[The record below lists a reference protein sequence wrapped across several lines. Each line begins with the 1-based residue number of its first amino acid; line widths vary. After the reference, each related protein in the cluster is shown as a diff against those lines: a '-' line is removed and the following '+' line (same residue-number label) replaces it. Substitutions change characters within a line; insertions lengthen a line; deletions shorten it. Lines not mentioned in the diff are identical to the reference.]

1 MAEQDTNKRT
11 GQPERVQKALA
22 RMGFGSRREIER
34 LIAEGKVR
42 INGQQ
47 AKVGDHVVEGDKV
60 NIGNRRAVI
69 TSDVKRIRVLLY
81 NKPEG
86 EICTQKDEEGRK
98 TVFDSIGKLGHEQ
111 GRWISVGR
119 LDINSSG
126 LLLFTN
132 YGDLANHLMHP
143 SSEIEREYA
152 VRVNGE
158 VTKDIIRN
166 LLKGVELEDGFH
178 KFDQIIDAGG
188 QGANHWYHVILKQGK
203 NREVR
208 RLWQS
213 QDMRVSRLT
222 RVRYGNIVLPRD
234 LKAGKKVELSLEQIK
249 ELFAFVKLEWPESR
263 DEMARQRSDK
273 AKKLSIKNQMFGAP
287 GQHRSQAKDSKTSRP
302 GRGHTANAA
311 RGRTGRGGVEENNA
325 PGSTDQ
331 GSTAKGITAR
341 ENNSPYSKARGSK
354 VKGGSTNRGWPAKK
368 R

>member
-1 MAEQDTNKRT
+1 MSQESAADKDIKL
-11 GQPERVQKALA
+11 ERVQKALA
-22 RMGFGSRREIER
+22 RMGYGSRREIER
-34 LIAEGKVR
+34 LIGEQKIR
-42 INGQQ
+42 INGQL
-47 AKVGDHVVEGDKV
+47 AKIGDHVKAGDKI

-98 TVFDSIGKLGHEQ
+98 TVFESIGRLSE

-158 VTKDIIRN
+158 VTSDIIKN
-166 LLKGVELEDGFH
+166 LLKGVELEDGLL

-188 QGANHWYHVILKQGK
+188 QGANHWYHVILKEGK

-222 RVRYGNIVLPRD
+222 RVRYGNLVLPRN
-234 LKAGKKVELSLEQIK
+234 LKTGKKVELSLDEIK
-249 ELFAFVKLEWPESR
+249 TLFAEVKLKWPESR
-263 DEMARQRSDK
+263 DEMASLRSQK
-273 AKKLSIKNQMFGAP
+273 AKKQSIKNQLFGGSLNSTSKEQP
-287 GQHRSQAKDSKTSRP
+287 KNNKTSTSRS
-302 GRGHTANAA
+302 GQSGKA
-311 RGRTGRGGVEENNA
+311 G
-325 PGSTDQ
+325 Q
-331 GSTAKGITAR
+331 
-341 ENNSPYSKARGSK
+341 SKMNLRKKTKSVQSK
-354 VKGGSTNRGWPAKK
+354 VKKK

>member
-1 MAEQDTNKRT
+1 MSQDSIAAKDIK
-11 GQPERVQKALA
+11 QERIQKALA
-22 RMGFGSRREIER
+22 RMGYGSRREIER
-34 LIAEGKVR
+34 LIGEQKIR
-42 INGQQ
+42 INGQL
-47 AKVGDHVVEGDKV
+47 AKIGDHVKAGDKI

-98 TVFDSIGKLGHEQ
+98 TVFESIGNISE

-158 VTKDIIRN
+158 VTSAIIKN
-166 LLKGVELEDGFH
+166 LLKGVELEDGLL

-188 QGANHWYHVILKQGK
+188 QGANHWYHVVLKEGK

-222 RVRYGNIVLPRD
+222 RVRYGNLVLPRN
-234 LKAGKKVELSLEQIK
+234 LKVGKKVELSLDEIK
-249 ELFAFVKLEWPESR
+249 TLFADVKLKWPESR
-263 DEMARQRSDK
+263 DEMASLRSHK
-273 AKKLSIKNQMFGAP
+273 AKKQSMKNQLFGETVKSKSKHKKTSASST
-287 GQHRSQAKDSKTSRP
+287 GQHNNTARSKTGLRKKTKSVQSKR
-302 GRGHTANAA
+302 
-311 RGRTGRGGVEENNA
+311 
-325 PGSTDQ
+325 
-331 GSTAKGITAR
+331 STAK
-341 ENNSPYSKARGSK
+341 K
-354 VKGGSTNRGWPAKK
+354 
-368 R
+368 

>member
-1 MAEQDTNKRT
+1 MAEQDTHKSG

-34 LIAEGKVR
+34 QIAEGNIR
-42 INGQQ
+42 INGQL
-47 AKVGDHVVEGDKV
+47 AKAGDHVIAGDKV

-98 TVFDSIGKLGHEQ
+98 TVFDSIGKLGNEQ

-132 YGDLANHLMHP
+132 YGELANHLMHP

-152 VRVNGE
+152 VRVNGD
-158 VTKDIIRN
+158 VTKEIIAR

-234 LKAGKKVELSLEQIK
+234 LKVGKKVELSLDQIK
-249 ELFAFVKLEWPESR
+249 ELFEFIKLEWPESR
-263 DEMARQRSDK
+263 DEMARQRSGK
-273 AKKLSIKNQMFGAP
+273 AKKLSIKNQMFG
-287 GQHRSQAKDSKTSRP
+287 GQSPHRPQSKNSKTSRP
-302 GRGHTANAA
+302 GTGRTANAA
-311 RGRTGRGGVEENNA
+311 SG
-325 PGSTDQ
+325 
-331 GSTAKGITAR
+331 KTAR
-341 ENNSPYSKARGSK
+341 AKAQDGK
-354 VKGGSTNRGWPAKK
+354 VKGSNAKIWPATK

>member
-1 MAEQDTNKRT
+1 MSQDSIVAKDIK
-11 GQPERVQKALA
+11 QERIQKALA
-22 RMGFGSRREIER
+22 RMGYGSRREIER
-34 LIAEGKVR
+34 LIGEQKIR
-42 INGQQ
+42 INGQL
-47 AKVGDHVVEGDKV
+47 AKIGDHVKAGDKI

-86 EICTQKDEEGRK
+86 EICTLKDEEGRK
-98 TVFDSIGKLGHEQ
+98 TVFESIGKLSE
-111 GRWISVGR
+111 GRWICVGR

-158 VTKDIIRN
+158 VTGEIIKN
-166 LLKGVELEDGFH
+166 LLKGVELEDGLL

-188 QGANHWYHVILKQGK
+188 QGANHWYHVILKEGK

-222 RVRYGNIVLPRD
+222 RVRYGNLVLPRN
-234 LKAGKKVELSLEQIK
+234 LKVGKKVELSLDEIK
-249 ELFAFVKLEWPESR
+249 TLFHDVKLKWPESR
-263 DEMARQRSDK
+263 DEMASLRSHK
-273 AKKLSIKNQMFGAP
+273 AKKRSMKNQLFG
-287 GQHRSQAKDSKTSRP
+287 DSL
-302 GRGHTANAA
+302 
-311 RGRTGRGGVEENNA
+311 
-325 PGSTDQ
+325 
-331 GSTAKGITAR
+331 
-341 ENNSPYSKARGSK
+341 YSKAKGQPKKTRTSASPASHSGIAGQSRLNLRKKPKSVQSK
-354 VKGGSTNRGWPAKK
+354 VKKK

>member
-1 MAEQDTNKRT
+1 MSQESAAHKDIKQ
-11 GQPERVQKALA
+11 ERIQKALA
-22 RMGFGSRREIER
+22 RMGYGSRREIER
-34 LIAEGKVR
+34 LIGEQKIR
-42 INGQQ
+42 INGQL
-47 AKVGDHVVEGDKV
+47 AKIGDHVKQGDKV

-98 TVFDSIGKLGHEQ
+98 TVFESIGRLRE

-126 LLLFTN
+126 LMLFTN

-158 VTKDIIRN
+158 VTSDIIKN
-166 LLKGVELEDGFH
+166 LLKGVELEDGLL
-178 KFDQIIDAGG
+178 KFEQIIDAGG
-188 QGANHWYHVILKQGK
+188 QGANHWYHVILKEGK

-222 RVRYGNIVLPRD
+222 RVRYGSLVLPRN
-234 LKAGKKVELSLEQIK
+234 LKAGKKVELTLDEIK
-249 ELFAFVKLEWPESR
+249 TLFENVKLKWPESR
-263 DEMARQRSDK
+263 DEMASLRSRK
-273 AKKLSIKNQMFGAP
+273 AKNLSIKNQLFGGTLNSKSKA
-287 GQHRSQAKDSKTSRP
+287 QSKHMKTSASST
-302 GRGHTANAA
+302 GQSGK
-311 RGRTGRGGVEENNA
+311 TGRSRSDLRKKAKSVQ
-325 PGSTDQ
+325 SKR
-331 GSTAKGITAR
+331 STAK
-341 ENNSPYSKARGSK
+341 SKHR
-354 VKGGSTNRGWPAKK
+354 
-368 R
+368 

>member
-1 MAEQDTNKRT
+1 MSQDSIAAKDIK
-11 GQPERVQKALA
+11 QERIQKALA
-22 RMGFGSRREIER
+22 RMGYGSRREIER
-34 LIAEGKVR
+34 LIGEQKIR
-42 INGQQ
+42 INGQL
-47 AKVGDHVVEGDKV
+47 AKIGDHVKAGDKI

-98 TVFDSIGKLGHEQ
+98 TVFESIGNISE

-158 VTKDIIRN
+158 VTSAIIKN
-166 LLKGVELEDGFH
+166 LLKGVELEDGLL

-188 QGANHWYHVILKQGK
+188 QGANHWYHVVLKEGK

-222 RVRYGNIVLPRD
+222 RVRYGNLVLPRN
-234 LKAGKKVELSLEQIK
+234 LKVGKKVELSLDEIK
-249 ELFAFVKLEWPESR
+249 TLFNDVKLKWPESR
-263 DEMARQRSDK
+263 DEMASLRSHK
-273 AKKLSIKNQMFGAP
+273 AKKRSIKNQLFG
-287 GQHRSQAKDSKTSRP
+287 DSL
-302 GRGHTANAA
+302 N
-311 RGRTGRGGVEENNA
+311 
-325 PGSTDQ
+325 
-331 GSTAKGITAR
+331 
-341 ENNSPYSKARGSK
+341 SKAMDRPKKTRTSASRTSHSGTAGQSRLNLRKKTKSVQSK
-354 VKGGSTNRGWPAKK
+354 VKKK